1 MKVSKR
7 KKREDSYRAWDLV
20 NARSQITL
28 QCDATYD
35 YDRGI
40 EVLNGAPST
49 VNKKRFSAIGATIRP
64 IKKSR

>member
-20 NARSQITL
+20 NSHSQVTL
-28 QCDATYD
+28 QDDITYD
-35 YDRGI
+35 YARGI
-40 EVLNGAPST
+40 EVLNGAPNIL
-49 VNKKRFSAIGATIRP
+49 NKKRFSAIGATIRP

>member
-7 KKREDSYRAWDLV
+7 KKREDSYKAWDLV
-20 NARSQITL
+20 NGHSQVTL
-28 QCDATYD
+28 QDDITYD
-35 YDRGI
+35 YVRGI